1 MSSGKLVATSI
12 VFVFACGGSDP
23 PPAPP
28 GVPINPPQPVEGG
41 LFEAMTNA
49 TATGDGTTPTPPV
62 AKEPVKL
69 ADGQRD
75 PDHIA
80 VDDSG
85 VYWLT
90 TKAVMKVGRDGGTPT
105 ELAPAKGGGNALL
118 LDGDSLYALTWD
130 GGIKVPKKGGAP
142 EKLPKGVKPA
152 ALDAAN
158 FYWMGV
164 ETGPKTIE
172 GRSGTIESAPRAGGP
187 SRTLAKGQFSPKQ
200 IAVDASGV
208 YWVCAGTSGNGYA
221 DGFVLGT
228 KPAGGKPFFNVDK
241 LLTSNA
247 HSILTDAENV
257 YWLSDGEVG
266 KDNGALVKAAKSGGA
281 PTVLAQG
288 ITFAA
293 QDFAADVA
301 AVYWV
306 STGKKGTSTGAVW
319 RVAKSGGT
327 PTAVVTNRS
336 FPYSITVDEK
346 WIYWTEMADAGTGTV
361 WRIAK

>member
-1 MSSGKLVATSI
+1 MRSRGLTASSIL
-12 VFVFACGGSDP
+12 FVLGCGGSDP

-28 GVPINPPQPVEGG
+28 GVPINPPQAVEGG
-41 LFEAMTNA
+41 LLEAMTSTTADSAKPPPSVA
-49 TATGDGTTPTPPV
+49 T
-62 AKEPVKL
+62 EPVKL

-75 PDHIA
+75 PNHIA
-80 VDDSG
+80 VDESG

-90 TKAVMKVGRDGGTPT
+90 TKAVMRVSKDGGTAT

-118 LDGDSLYALTWD
+118 LDGDAVYALTWD
-130 GGIKVPKKGGAP
+130 GGIMVPKKGGAA

-158 FYWMGV
+158 FYWMGL

-172 GRSGTIESAPRAGGP
+172 GRSGTIESAPRAGGA

-221 DGFVLGT
+221 DGFVLGI

-266 KDNGALVKAAKSGGA
+266 KDNGAVAKASKSGGSA
-281 PTVLAQG
+281 TVLAQG
-288 ITFAA
+288 IPFAA
-293 QDFAADVA
+293 ADFAADDSA
-301 AVYWV
+301 LYWV

-327 PTAVVTNRS
+327 PTAVVANRS

-346 WIYWTEMADAGTGTV
+346 WIYWTEMPDAESGAV
-361 WRIAK
+361 WKIAK